1 MRAGGASDSQL
12 MTIDNSVRL
21 AQVPRTDGSS
31 PSYFKRLEYSTDPD
45 GWQFDG
51 NLKTW
56 TISWWMKHDV
66 NVDNT
71 ERWIYWVDG
80 DNAPG
85 SMGYDVIYLINDQ
98 LQLLLLCKWLV

>member
-1 MRAGGASDSQL
+1 MPFQNDILAGASGSQGGAY
-12 MTIDNSVRL
+12 TIDQSVRL

-31 PSYFKRLEYSTDPD
+31 PSYLKRLEDTWGS
-45 GWQFDG
+45 G
-51 NLKTW
+51 NQKTW

-66 NVDNT
+66 NEDNS

-85 SMGYDVIYLINDQ
+85 SMGYDVIYLINHQ
-98 LQLLLLCKWLV
+98 LSYYC